1 VRMMFRVSACAALA
15 LGLGWTWGKP
25 ATTAAAQ
32 ELLPDQSAAKAKQL
46 LQQVIT
52 ALGGQ
57 AYLNVRD
64 SECVGR
70 ISQFGTVGDVA
81 DNTDFRQLWL
91 LPDKNRTEYTTQSQ
105 HSFIEAV
112 LGFGGLYLTHGGA
125 IVTVFNGDQGW
136 QLDKAGVSDDSEE
149 MVKDFKEQLMSDMNN
164 MLRIRLK
171 EPGVE
176 ASYAGPDLI
185 DMKEAEWIEFTDGDH
200 RNLRLGIDK
209 LTHLPLRWVV
219 TTRDPE
225 TRVNTEVST
234 KYTQYMT
241 LDGVKAPLSLEV
253 TRNDRRVS
261 QTFLSSCKFN
271 SDITPELFTR
281 AALEQRASQETKKGF
296 KDKDSKKTK

>member
-1 VRMMFRVSACAALA
+1 MMFRVSVCAALV
-15 LGLGWTWGKP
+15 LGLGWMCGKP
-25 ATTAAAQ
+25 ATAVAGQ
-32 ELLPDQSAAKAKQL
+32 ELLPDERAAKAKQV
-46 LQQVIT
+46 LQQAIT
-52 ALGGQ
+52 ALGGE

-64 SECVGR
+64 SDCVGR

-81 DNTDFRQLWL
+81 ENTEFRELRL
-91 LPDKNRTEYTTQSQ
+91 LPDKNRTEYTTKSQ
-105 HSFIEAV
+105 HSFIELI
-112 LGFGGLYLTHGGA
+112 LGAGDLYLTHGGA
-125 IVTVFNGDQGW
+125 LVTVFNGDQGW

-149 MVKDFKEQLMSDMNN
+149 MVKDFKEQLKSDMNN
-164 MLRIRLK
+164 MLRTRLK

-185 DMKEAEWIEFTDGDH
+185 DMKEAEWIEFTDRDH

-225 TRVNTEVST
+225 TRQFAEVST

-241 LDGVKAPLSLEV
+241 LDGVKAPLSLEI

-271 SDITPELFTR
+271 SDIDPQLFTR

>member
-1 VRMMFRVSACAALA
+1 VRMMFRVSACATLV
-15 LGLGWTWGKP
+15 LGLAWAGGKP
-25 ATTAAAQ
+25 ATAVAAQ
-32 ELLPDQSAAKAKQL
+32 ELLPDDSAAKAKQL

-57 AYLNVRD
+57 TYLNVHD

-81 DNTDFRQLWL
+81 ENTEFRQLWL
-91 LPDKNRTEYTTQSQ
+91 LPDKNRTEYITKSQ
-105 HSFIEAV
+105 HSFIEMI
-112 LGFGGLYLTHGGA
+112 LGAGDLYLTHGGA

-149 MVKDFKEQLMSDMNN
+149 MIKDFNELLKSDMNN
-164 MLRIRLK
+164 MLRARLK

-185 DMKEAEWIEFTDGDH
+185 DMKEAEWIEFTDRDH

-241 LDGVKAPLSLEV
+241 QDGVKAPLSLEI
-253 TRNDRRVS
+253 TRNNRRVS

-271 SDITPELFTR
+271 SGLDPELFTR